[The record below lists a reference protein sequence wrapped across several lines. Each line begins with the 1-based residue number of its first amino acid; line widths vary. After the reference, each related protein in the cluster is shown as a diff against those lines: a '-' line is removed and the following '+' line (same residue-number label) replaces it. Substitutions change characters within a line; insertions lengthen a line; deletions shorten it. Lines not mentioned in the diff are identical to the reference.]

1 MIRDLVAVASFK
13 DYVLALI
20 IIAFSAIV
28 IYHRQEKPF
37 HVKYEAPKYP
47 LALRI
52 IANLPFFI
60 RKRLLLAELA
70 PKVPL
75 DAIDFGITEKD
86 EQLYD
91 IKEIEPDKIW
101 RVRYTYPRDPNL
113 VKVLANICGI
123 DLEDESLLLQI
134 ENEKM
139 RETVAREMKMSQDI
153 EVENS
158 NLDCSK
164 DKAKNFCFHGCN
176 CTQDM
181 LVARLN
187 DGENGLLLFN
197 PCRIHPFIEK
207 FLNEVGNVKYIVSGS
222 SAHTNQLKQV
232 WDKYPDARMVCA
244 EAADMKCQS
253 IGMRPAN
260 FLYTIHDNTN
270 KSFNCLKKELNEVGV
285 DAYHV
290 VGDVVAQ
297 ALVLVC
303 HNHLFEVDLLYGNG
317 DRLALT
323 DQSAWDDPNAKDI
336 NFWKWFYHGSIHSSA
351 IPGFLPNHRVMSQD
365 PSSLMA
371 KLLLD
376 PPHEGSCKIMANSL
390 REMLKLQ
397 FDYVDSAHNLAEGSL
412 SASTF
417 RNVINETW
425 NWLDGQS
432 LLHFDEKNLL
442 NEESKSHNGANG
454 MTLEQ

>member
-1 MIRDLVAVASFK
+1 MIQDLIAVASFK
-13 DYVLALI
+13 DHVLALI
-20 IIAFSAIV
+20 IVAFTAMIAT
-28 IYHRQEKPF
+28 YRRQEKPF

-47 LALRI
+47 LALRF

-60 RKRLLLAELA
+60 RKRLLLAEFA

-75 DAIDFGITEKD
+75 DAVDFGITEKD

-113 VKVLANICGI
+113 VKMLASICGV

-134 ENEKM
+134 ECKKM
-139 RETVAREMKMSQDI
+139 RDTVAREMKMTQD
-153 EVENS
+153 S
-158 NLDCSK
+158 DMDCSK
-164 DKAKNFCFHGCN
+164 DKARHFCSHGCN
-176 CTQDM
+176 FTQDM

-187 DGENGLLLFN
+187 DDENGLLLFN
-197 PCRIHPFIEK
+197 PCRIHPSIGK
-207 FLNEVGNVKYIVSGS
+207 FLNELGNVKYIVSGS

-232 WDKYPDARMVCA
+232 WDKYPDAMMVCA
-244 EAADMKCQS
+244 EAADVKCQS
-253 IGMRPAN
+253 IGMRPAT
-260 FLYTIHDNTN
+260 FLYTRHDNTD
-270 KSFNCLKKELNEVGV
+270 KSFNCLKKELNGVGV

-290 VGDVVAQ
+290 VGDAVTQ

-317 DRLALT
+317 NRLALT
-323 DQSAWDDPNAKDI
+323 DQSAWDDPNARDI
-336 NFWKWFYHGSIHSSA
+336 NFWKWFYYGSIHSSV
-351 IPGFLPNHRVMSQD
+351 IPGFLPNYRIMGQD
-365 PSSLMA
+365 PSSLLA
-371 KLLLD
+371 KLNLD
-376 PPHEGSCKIMANSL
+376 PPNESSCKIMADSL

-412 SASTF
+412 RATTF
-417 RNVINETW
+417 RNIINKTW
-425 NWLDGQS
+425 SWLDGQS
-432 LLHFDEKNLL
+432 LLHFDDKLL
-442 NEESKSHNGANG
+442 KEEFKLHNGANG